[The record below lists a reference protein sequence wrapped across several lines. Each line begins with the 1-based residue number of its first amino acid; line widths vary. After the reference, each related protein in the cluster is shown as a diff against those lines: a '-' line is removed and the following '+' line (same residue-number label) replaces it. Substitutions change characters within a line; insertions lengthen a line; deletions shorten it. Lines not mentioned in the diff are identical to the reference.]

1 MKTLIKMLKRTG
13 LIILMALFVQ
23 QIGWTQ
29 QVLTTVLLKNRDK
42 ADSYIKV
49 ENGALTVGPL
59 KSDEQ
64 SGLWDVEDAG
74 DNHYRLKNN
83 LAGNQYLHIK
93 QGQLLLSAVPATD
106 ESSHWMRVK
115 VDGTDNYRLENRGNS
130 GQFLHFANG
139 PTVDNVSSGNKG
151 AHWGLYDKSTL
162 ADAVMGDEVPLED
175 PGHLITPEITQ
186 INDIFDGDNLRGFSW
201 DGGNYALYSL
211 KNGNEFDLFL
221 REFDGKK
228 FGKIIESDAFL
239 KNIPDHPDL
248 MRGWC
253 MNNLSED
260 DDKRKF
266 SVVFFHEGLSKSI
279 VIVSKG
285 GKSEPDSLHLS
296 ESDNIRGWHWDGA
309 NTASYLLY
317 EKSEDVNYLVTQPF
331 DGEKFGVV
339 NSMIIFSYGDNLRSW
354 NMTKKDPTNSAKRT
368 YCYATVDDGETNFH
382 VVKGSKMAFDRTGW
396 GYSHATSGSFI
407 DQGKGAIVMEEV
419 TDSRE
424 FNLLGTGQT
433 AKIYLSFLPKLFID
447 DNGSQYLTI
456 KAAGTYVDVATDDKM
471 AYDVNNHRGWFLEK
485 VKIEME
491 SQEDDNNVVVGAN
504 VDVESNVE
512 TGTVTATYGSSI
524 GAGGSKDGPSVNG
537 SISGSQSWTGTIQ
550 GYKAFTPSVG
560 GSHNNAVSQIVEMR
574 AVKDSDGTLRTY
586 DPEDKGSSTKVDFA
600 TTMEYLFTGNST
612 LYGLTDNAK
621 GKGGGLRPP
630 YLALWKVKNKDEQ
643 FIIKATIT
651 VTLANIWGTY
661 HNLHST
667 TRDYSFTIL
676 IDINK
681 WDDYVSN

>member
-1 MKTLIKMLKRTG
+1 MKTLIKILKRTG
-13 LIILMALFVQ
+13 FIILIALFVQ

-59 KSDEQ
+59 KSDVQ

-74 DNHYRLKNN
+74 DNHYRLKNK

-130 GQFLHFANG
+130 GQFLHFGNG

-151 AHWGLYDKSTL
+151 AHWGLYDKGTL
-162 ADAVMGDEVPLED
+162 ADAVMGDEEPLTD
-175 PGHLITPEITQ
+175 PGHLIVPEITV
-186 INDIFDGDNLRGFSW
+186 IDNAFPEGNLRAFSW
-201 DGGNYALYSL
+201 DGGTTALYSRRI
-211 KNGNEFDLFL
+211 GDEFELIV

-228 FGKIIESDAFL
+228 LGRIFETTDIF
-239 KNIPDHPDL
+239 KNIPNNPDL
-248 MRGWC
+248 LRGFC
-253 MNNLSED
+253 MNNMEEEAKQKISM
-260 DDKRKF
+260 
-266 SVVFFHEGLSKSI
+266 VFFHEGLGKSI
-279 VIVSKG
+279 LIKLKG
-285 GKSEPDSLHLS
+285 TKSRADTLHLTS
-296 ESDNIRGWHWDGA
+296 ADNIRGWHWDGI

-317 EKSEDVNYLVTQPF
+317 EESEDVNYLVERSF
-331 DGEKFGVV
+331 DGEKLGQETSRV
-339 NSMIIFSYGDNLRSW
+339 IFSHGDYIRGW
-354 NMTKKDPTNSAKRT
+354 NITKKDPTNAAKRT
-368 YCYATVDDGETNFH
+368 YCYGVRVEGTTNLY
-382 VVKGSKMAFDRTGW
+382 VVNGSTMDFNRSGS
-396 GYSHATSGSFI
+396 GYSHETSGSYVAE
-407 DQGKGAIVMEEV
+407 GKGAIVMEEV

-424 FNLLGTGQT
+424 FILLGTNQV

-471 AYDVNNHRGWFLEK
+471 AYDVKNDRGWFLEK

-586 DPEDKGSSTKVDFA
+586 DPEDKSSSTKEDFV
-600 TTMEYLFTGNST
+600 TVMEYLFTGNST

-651 VTLANIWGTY
+651 VTLANIWGTF